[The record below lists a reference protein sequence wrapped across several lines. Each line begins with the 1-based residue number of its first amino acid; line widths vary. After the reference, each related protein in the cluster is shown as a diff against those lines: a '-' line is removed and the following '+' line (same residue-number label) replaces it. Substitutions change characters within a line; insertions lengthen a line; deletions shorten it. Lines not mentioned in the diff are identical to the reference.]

1 MKKYLLQVEATQVTP
16 DLIESIA
23 YQDDKPF
30 GLSQKELDSHESTL
44 EVWEDSEGEL
54 SLHVTDELG
63 NNIEVEIGDWLIRF
77 AKWKFLVLTNKE
89 FEKLTK

>member
-1 MKKYLLQVEATQVTP
+1 MEKYLLHIEATQVTP

-30 GLSQKELDSHESTL
+30 GLSRKELDSHQSTL
-44 EVWEDSEGEL
+44 EIWEEGEGEL

-63 NNIEVEIGDWLIRF
+63 NDIEAEIGDWLIRF

-89 FEKLTK
+89 FENLKK